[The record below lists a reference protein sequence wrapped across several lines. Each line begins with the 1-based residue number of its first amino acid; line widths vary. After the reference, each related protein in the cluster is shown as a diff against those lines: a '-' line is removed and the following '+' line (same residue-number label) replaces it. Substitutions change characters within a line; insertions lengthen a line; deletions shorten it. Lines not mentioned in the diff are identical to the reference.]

1 MRAIATWSHES
12 FCVATV
18 LSVGSAAAFG
28 GTAGFALHYVFF
40 GIVSVWLD
48 WLISPTTQGNLDC
61 LAAHGYPT
69 PAMLAL
75 MLFNMLGTNALVV
88 CIEILFGCF
97 DSPWRLDAML
107 LLAVGWNQTLS
118 DLTFTAGHWRLYTS
132 RRLAPFHVIHHLCS
146 PALWSS
152 NLPSTR
158 LTWPSSSAARSPR
171 WPPPTC
177 SSGATRWFSVAAL
190 HVWYALDQSENMK
203 VPQSRHHKY
212 VEAIYTVYAEVHF
225 PAGGRLGSAA
235 HSKATL
241 ARRHTKRGARTGA
254 PVVRRGA
261 VWEARN
267 RNLGTRRREVAQA
280 WVRRSGG
287 ERQCQGRVSSI
298 GIGGALR
305 RRSACGSELRQRSSG
320 WRGSPIW
327 NGTDTQEPRKMVNG
341 RAKYVAANANVAR
354 STLTL
359 VLILSA

>member
-1 MRAIATWSHES
+1 MRAIDTWSHES
-12 FCVATV
+12 FCVTTV
-18 LSVGSAAAFG
+18 LSEGSAAAFG
-28 GTAGFALHYVFF
+28 GAAGFALHYVFC

-48 WLISPTTQGNLDC
+48 WLISPTTQGNLDR

-75 MLFNMLGTNALVV
+75 MLFNMIGTNALVV

-107 LLAVGWNQTLS
+107 LLAVGWNQALS
-118 DLTFTAGHWRLYTS
+118 DLTITAGHWLLHTS

-146 PALWSS
+146 PALWTS
-152 NLPSTR
+152 NLLFHPIDMAVEFSGPFAS
-158 LTWPSSSAARSPR
+158 LAASHVLIWRDPL
-171 WPPPTC
+171 
-177 SSGATRWFSVAAL
+177 ALLFSVAAL

-225 PAGGRLGSAA
+225 PACGRLGSAA

-254 PVVRRGA
+254 PVVRCGA

-267 RNLGTRRREVAQA
+267 RNLGTRRREAAQA

-287 ERQCQGRVSSI
+287 GRQCQGRV
-298 GIGGALR
+298 
-305 RRSACGSELRQRSSG
+305 
-320 WRGSPIW
+320 
-327 NGTDTQEPRKMVNG
+327 
-341 RAKYVAANANVAR
+341 
-354 STLTL
+354 
-359 VLILSA
+359 